1 MLKRQFKMKCLIT
14 SEFNPS
20 DRSRDWLCMTLITP
34 KQEGLTTLC
43 VDEKI
48 YNKVLRRLSVG
59 MGGSLCVHTHFN
71 MAENRDKKNS
81 NIARALPQH
90 KRRPIC

>member
-48 YNKVLRRLSVG
+48 YNKVLRRLSDEEAQQKFNADLL
-59 MGGSLCVHTHFN
+59 SFTHELIKESKTSGVFTFS
-71 MAENRDKKNS
+71 A
-81 NIARALPQH
+81 
-90 KRRPIC
+90 

>member
-34 KQEGLTTLC
+34 KQEGFTTFC
-43 VDEKI
+43 VDEEV
-48 YNKVLRRLSVG
+48 YNEILRRLSDEEAQQKFNADLLSFAHDLTARG
-59 MGGSLCVHTHFN
+59 KTHGVFVFS
-71 MAENRDKKNS
+71 A
-81 NIARALPQH
+81 
-90 KRRPIC
+90 